1 MALSAPDA
9 LSRAY
14 AGVDLLPAI
23 TSAGSRFFEP
33 GEAHASDTEV
43 LVIAL
48 LVIKFEASPE
58 KTHEWA
64 SRLAAHAAEA
74 AQEQEL
80 WSAAAAPVDAFVPI
94 KDVCAQ
100 EWDLGTKM
108 LVMRAVALRNWSGRG
123 ARDDIDDDQLTN
135 YKSFLTKKEG
145 YLRGVTPT
153 GAKRKPKRLLTWSAT
168 RVADLIHRRGP
179 VLREALGLPPAAA
192 ALPSAP
198 SMIEEN
204 AALTAT
210 IALKN
215 QRKDQGSLARSPIPI
230 IRPAGCAS

>member
-1 MALSAPDA
+1 M
-9 LSRAY
+9 
-14 AGVDLLPAI
+14 
-23 TSAGSRFFEP
+23 
-33 GEAHASDTEV
+33 

-48 LVIKFEASPE
+48 LVILFEPSPE

-108 LVMRAVALRNWSGRG
+108 LVMRAVTLNWSGRG

-153 GAKRKPKRLLTWSAT
+153 GAKRKPKRLLTWSA
-168 RVADLIHRRGP
+168 
-179 VLREALGLPPAAA
+179 
-192 ALPSAP
+192 
-198 SMIEEN
+198 
-204 AALTAT
+204 
-210 IALKN
+210 
-215 QRKDQGSLARSPIPI
+215 SPT
-230 IRPAGCAS
+230 

>member
-23 TSAGSRFFEP
+23 TSAGSRFFEA

-48 LVIKFEASPE
+48 LVIKFGASPE

-80 WSAAAAPVDAFVPI
+80 WSAAAAPVDAFVPS
-94 KDVCAQ
+94 KDVCAR

-108 LVMRAVALRNWSGRG
+108 FVMRAVALNWSGRG

-153 GAKRKPKRLLTWSAT
+153 GAKRKPKRKHVLS
-168 RVADLIHRRGP
+168 VNVIHCCLHCDRTGYS
-179 VLREALGLPPAAA
+179 ALGVIWCF
-192 ALPSAP
+192 S
-198 SMIEEN
+198 
-204 AALTAT
+204 
-210 IALKN
+210 
-215 QRKDQGSLARSPIPI
+215 R
-230 IRPAGCAS
+230 CAEGREDSIT